1 MSTSPTL
8 PLPTK
13 SLQTTLTPDTT
24 PQPLAQAFYERDAL
38 EVAPEF
44 LGKLLCRGPVVLR
57 ISEVEAYCHPNDSA
71 SHCRMGRTARNE
83 PMWGPAGHAY
93 IYLCYGMHHMLNI
106 VTNRDGEG
114 AAVLIRACELVSGH
128 ETVAA
133 RREGISGPNALTGP
147 GKVGA
152 ALALTLQSSGA
163 SLCDGSDLY
172 LLDAPRPA
180 RILHGP
186 RVGIGYASPAHQRAH
201 WRFALADSAW
211 VSHRKT
217 LTPLRARNSGTRT
230 ALASAAT
237 VRSR

>member
-1 MSTSPTL
+1 MSTLLS
-8 PLPTK
+8 K
-13 SLQTTLTPDTT
+13 STQKTPETT
-24 PQPLAQAFYERDAL
+24 PQRLGRAFYERDAL
-38 EVAPEF
+38 EVAPEL

-57 ISEVEAYCHPNDSA
+57 ISEVEAYCHPEDTAN
-71 SHCRMGRTARNE
+71 HCRMGRTARNQ

-106 VTNRDGEG
+106 VTNREGEG
-114 AAVLIRACELVSGH
+114 AAVLIRACELVSGQ
-128 ETVAA
+128 ELVAA
-133 RREGISGPNALTGP
+133 RRDGITGPNALTGP

-152 ALALTLQSSGA
+152 ALGLTLQSSGI

-180 RILHGP
+180 RVLHGP
-186 RVGIGYASPAHQRAH
+186 RVGIGYASMAHQRAP

-217 LTPLRARNSGTRT
+217 LTPMRHRGSRPGLATT
-230 ALASAAT
+230 AGP
-237 VRSR
+237 RSR

>member
-1 MSTSPTL
+1 MTV
-8 PLPTK
+8 
-13 SLQTTLTPDTT
+13 QPDTT
-24 PQPLAQAFYERDAL
+24 PQRLGQAFYERGAL
-38 EVAPEF
+38 QVAPEL

-57 ISEVEAYCHPNDSA
+57 ISEVEAYCHPDDSA
-71 SHCRMGRTARNE
+71 SHCRMGRTARNQ

-93 IYLCYGMHHMLNI
+93 VYLCYGIHNMLNI

-114 AAVLIRACELVSGH
+114 AAVLIRACELVAGH
-128 ETVAA
+128 ETVQA
-133 RREGISGPNALTGP
+133 RREGISGPSALTGP

-152 ALALTLQSSGA
+152 ALALTLQNSGA

-186 RVGIGYASPAHQRAH
+186 RVGIGYASPAHQRAP

-217 LTPLRARNSGTRT
+217 LTPMRSSETRT
-230 ALASAAT
+230 ARAAAAT